1 MKPAADIPSLAPAQ
15 QTAPAAA
22 GGLKWNQRLALAV
35 SEHWLLILTTAA
47 GTYIGLGLLA
57 PLSMVLGWKTFA
69 KAMYALYSPICHQY
83 AHRSWFVFG
92 EATSYASEQLLE
104 LSGIDTTTLI
114 GRLTA
119 RDFSGTATLGWKTA
133 YCQRDMAIY
142 AGVLGASILYGF
154 LRARGL
160 RIRPPPWL
168 LYAAIGLAPI
178 GLDSLTQL
186 LSQPPFSF
194 PLVPWRESTPMLRTA
209 TGFLFG
215 SMNVWLAY
223 PHLEDWMAEIRLRH
237 ARA

>member
-22 GGLKWNQRLALAV
+22 GGLKWNQRLALAF
-35 SEHWLLILTTAA
+35 SAHWLLILTTAA

-92 EATSYASEQLLE
+92 EATSYASEQFLE
-104 LSGIDTTTLI
+104 LTGIDATTPI

-119 RDFSGTATLGWKTA
+119 RGFSGTATLGWKTA

-142 AGVLGASILYGF
+142 AGVLGASLLYGF

-160 RIRPPPWL
+160 RFHPAPWL
-168 LYAAIGLAPI
+168 LYAVIGLAPI
-178 GLDSLTQL
+178 SLDSLTQM

-194 PLVPWRESTPMLRTA
+194 PLVPWRESTPMLRTG

-223 PHLEDWMAEIRLRH
+223 PHLEDWMAAVRLRH